1 MNWTFIRG
9 CTTVALLLFLSACGD
24 EASSSSVNI
33 QPEHKNT
40 NETGY
45 RKPAAADIQASPAFK
60 EVPIAQLDQ
69 NITRHAFEK
78 LHNALPDTKN
88 YQIATVWRGQTKQ
101 NDSWS
106 VALFKDINNPKSNR
120 AIIDIDATTGK
131 ITSITGISYPVPSF
145 ASEETR
151 TKYISDILG
160 NLVDN
165 ISDYELQ
172 KTNDPFVFQNRKH
185 PEQKMI
191 VGNALFLD
199 YIHLVFI

>member
-1 MNWTFIRG
+1 MSWPFIRG
-9 CTTVALLLFLSACGD
+9 YTTVALLLFLSACGD
-24 EASSSSVNI
+24 ETPSSSVNI
-33 QPEHKNT
+33 QQEHKNT
-40 NETGY
+40 NDTGY
-45 RKPAAADIQASPAFK
+45 RKPAAADIQASPAFN
-60 EVPIAQLDQ
+60 EVPIEQLDQ
-69 NITRHAFEK
+69 NITQHAFKK

-88 YQIATVWRGQTKQ
+88 YKIAAVWRGQTKP

-106 VALFKDINNPKSNR
+106 IALFKDINNPKSNR

-145 ASEETR
+145 ASEEAR
-151 TKYISDILG
+151 TKYITDILG

-172 KTNDPFVFQNRKH
+172 STNGPFVFKNRKH

-191 VGNALFLD
+191 VGNAPFLD
-199 YIHLVFI
+199 YIHLE